1 MTIDPEERQW
11 RSELIRIQNNVRL
24 VIRIKSELLHL
35 RGMLATGIFWSL
47 FSVASLVFGFN
58 NDYLFPLFLIMGVMV
73 IAASLWFIQK
83 PLKERRALGMT
94 RKQWKEF

>member
-47 FSVASLVFGFN
+47 F
-58 NDYLFPLFLIMGVMV
+58 
-73 IAASLWFIQK
+73 
-83 PLKERRALGMT
+83 
-94 RKQWKEF
+94 

>member
-1 MTIDPEERQW
+1 M
-11 RSELIRIQNNVRL
+11 
-24 VIRIKSELLHL
+24 
-35 RGMLATGIFWSL
+35 
-47 FSVASLVFGFN
+47 ASLVFGFN